1 MIREAIVVFVMV
13 LFGEIERD
21 IGNPVVHDPLGID
34 LGASGDLSAPAEP
47 NAGFLLKRRLDGDFK
62 AAGASLCILVRDRD
76 SVGDYD
82 KLRQLR
88 CSLQH

>member
-1 MIREAIVVFVMV
+1 MVV

-34 LGASGDLSAPAEP
+34 LGASGDLSTPAEP
-47 NAGFLLKRRLDGDFK
+47 NARFLLKRRLDGDFK
-62 AAGASLCILVRDRD
+62 PAGAGLCISVRNCD

-88 CSLQH
+88 CSPRD

>member
-47 NAGFLLKRRLDGDFK
+47 NARFLLKRRLDGDFK
-62 AAGASLCILVRDRD
+62 PAGARLCIFLGNGD

-82 KLRQLR
+82 KLRQ
-88 CSLQH
+88 

>member
-21 IGNPVVHDPLGID
+21 IGNPVVHDPLGIN
-34 LGASGDLSAPAEP
+34 LGASGDLSTPAEP
-47 NAGFLLKRRLDGDFK
+47 NARFVLERRFDGDFK
-62 AAGASLCILVRDRD
+62 PTGASLCIFLGNGD

-82 KLRQLR
+82 KLRQ
-88 CSLQH
+88 